1 MGSRARIPETTD
13 DDVGPRCKAMKTRRS
28 ARVPLENVTMLFN
41 ALTPLVL
48 ALISL
53 AVAVLR

>member
-1 MGSRARIPETTD
+1 MTTS
-13 DDVGPRCKAMKTRRS
+13 GPRCKAMKTRRS

-41 ALTPLVL
+41 ALTPLIKALTPLVL